1 MTLHLADILT
11 VAGAVGSA
19 ALVTGLI
26 AMLKNLRG
34 VGAWLDAGN
43 EPIVAFVISAVLVVV
58 AFVDVG
64 TRTPEG
70 AFTAFLAWYA
80 IATLSTGIHDQV
92 ATRGASIVEPE
103 GGTG

>member
-19 ALVTGLI
+19 ALITGLI
-26 AMLKNLRG
+26 ALLKNLGRP
-34 VGAWLDAGN
+34 GAWIDAGN
-43 EPIVAFVISAVLVVV
+43 EPIVAFLLSAILVVV

-80 IATLSTGIHDQV
+80 IATIAMGVHDQV
-92 ATRGASIVEPE
+92 ATRGASVTDP
-103 GGTG
+103 GAKP